1 VVPGVVVLT
10 FVVVPVIVPVVFYW
24 IFKSF
29 LGFVETVAEFG
40 RIIDG
45 KGYNRVVTIEVNVK
59 WRSGWDCPNDEE
71 GKKQEDNSEQVT
83 KGNEVLAHVCLRT
96 VQVVCL
102 LRRRDIFKIR

>member
-10 FVVVPVIVPVVFYW
+10 FVVVPVIVSVVFYW
-24 IFKSF
+24 IFKGF

-45 KGYNRVVTIEVNVK
+45 KGYNRVVTIKVNVK

-71 GKKQEDNSEQVT
+71 GKKQEDNSE
-83 KGNEVLAHVCLRT
+83 
-96 VQVVCL
+96 
-102 LRRRDIFKIR
+102 

>member
-1 VVPGVVVLT
+1 MWVCN
-10 FVVVPVIVPVVFYW
+10 
-24 IFKSF
+24 K
-29 LGFVETVAEFG
+29 
-40 RIIDG
+40 
-45 KGYNRVVTIEVNVK
+45 
-59 WRSGWDCPNDEE
+59 E